1 MTTFSTPDPGKAIV
15 QDATIEI
22 TVNDPFYIRTEEALF
37 VGKALIID
45 LLQGFEM
52 VLNTLIILGV
62 LGFARLVYGR
72 GSGHN

>member
-52 VLNTLIILGV
+52 VLTTLIILRV

-72 GSGHN
+72 GRGHN